1 MTQDAND
8 DKKTAQEIP
17 PVPILIVEDDRVVA
31 ELVTLI
37 LERSG
42 FSVSKASRFVEAM
55 SLIESIRPK
64 LVLLDLFLPGWS
76 GLDLLEEMK
85 RSGLLSKTK
94 VLIISALGYREV
106 VQQAIM
112 LGADDFLVK
121 PFDMEMLTDKVK
133 KLTDLPT
140 GAG

>member
-1 MTQDAND
+1 MTQDAKD
-8 DKKTAQEIP
+8 DQKTAQEIP